1 MTRLAMVLVLL
12 AACKD
17 SGGGTKASTG
27 AMAQMEKFSDAMC
40 ACKDAA
46 CAKKVSGDMAEWGK
60 NQSSD
65 KPGAMSAA
73 EQKRATEVGT
83 RLGECLA
90 NATRGTKETLAG
102 SASSA
107 GSGSGSSAVVVTE
120 RAGSGSAAPRNTQ
133 GLPVECDDYRDAI
146 TKLQTCET
154 LAKSARDT
162 IVKGFEDA
170 SARWATMNESAKAT
184 LSVSCQGGAEAV
196 TALAKEKCGW

>member
-1 MTRLAMVLVLL
+1 
-12 AACKD
+12 
-17 SGGGTKASTG
+17 
-27 AMAQMEKFSDAMC
+27 
-40 ACKDAA
+40 
-46 CAKKVSGDMAEWGK
+46 
-60 NQSSD
+60 
-65 KPGAMSAA
+65 
-73 EQKRATEVGT
+73 
-83 RLGECLA
+83 
-90 NATRGTKETLAG
+90 
-102 SASSA
+102 
-107 GSGSGSSAVVVTE
+107 VVTE
-120 RAGSGSAAPRNTQ
+120 RAGSGSAAPRNKQ